1 MMISCL
7 TWNSCCGLWILYQLL
22 TLGNTIQ
29 HCDILWDHNGISS
42 IYQLVR
48 LILQPSTVW
57 MTGLFCQFTG
67 GSGGYINCINYSHN
81 PILISNYVNLCQSI
95 SSIYIYVTGVKTL
108 VLQPYPAQ
116 AWEDWPQSRGAG
128 RGKASR
134 ACRAG
139 RGWSRR
145 DVGPGMGG
153 WGWLESMNFMGC
165 EWMVLGVRNGFLKE
179 NPHGQKVEFCMMVS
193 ITKIYPKLWVAWHEI
208 TKTQYQK
215 PRFIG
220 CNLANTLWYTH
231 CLTIRSQYSHLW
243 TSGSNPV
250 MWHSHSDGWFSGTL
264 NKQTNKQAS
273 NQANMKPQINKHKG
287 KCVSFTDVGVRM
299 YVYIY
304 ICV

>member
-1 MMISCL
+1 
-7 TWNSCCGLWILYQLL
+7 
-22 TLGNTIQ
+22 
-29 HCDILWDHNGISS
+29 
-42 IYQLVR
+42 
-48 LILQPSTVW
+48 
-57 MTGLFCQFTG
+57 
-67 GSGGYINCINYSHN
+67 
-81 PILISNYVNLCQSI
+81 
-95 SSIYIYVTGVKTL
+95 
-108 VLQPYPAQ
+108 
-116 AWEDWPQSRGAG
+116 
-128 RGKASR
+128 
-134 ACRAG
+134 
-139 RGWSRR
+139 
-145 DVGPGMGG
+145 
-153 WGWLESMNFMGC
+153 
-165 EWMVLGVRNGFLKE
+165 
-179 NPHGQKVEFCMMVS
+179 MMVS

-304 ICV
+304 VYKYTYETCTYIILYTHIHIHTLFYIFACDYETIWNKYSIRLLLCDWEIFYTTLKQPCFLVGESWKDQRSVRGSGELCSTPRVTLKHHDSFSDGWRALKRAGFAFRIRMMMRVCSTPAAARHQCIDDVWIPGHLLSIIDVFFWTCLQ